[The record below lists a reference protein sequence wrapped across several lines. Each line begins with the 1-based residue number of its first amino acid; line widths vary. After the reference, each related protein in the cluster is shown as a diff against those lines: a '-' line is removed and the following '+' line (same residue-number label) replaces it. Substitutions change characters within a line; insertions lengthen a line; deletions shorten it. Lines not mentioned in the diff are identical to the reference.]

1 MELEHVL
8 DMKWITRWITSITD
22 LQSNRRSDRRRLSSS
37 TSSRVMQLRV
47 KQYISDVNDSENS
60 LNDRLY
66 STWTKMFT
74 NYSLTTLRLYYRDSR
89 TVEEL

>member
-1 MELEHVL
+1 
-8 DMKWITRWITSITD
+8 
-22 LQSNRRSDRRRLSSS
+22 
-37 TSSRVMQLRV
+37 MQLRV
-47 KQYISDVNDSENS
+47 KQYISDVSDSENS